1 MNLIFFEGALVIYLI
16 GMVAALAYLI
26 TLRKS
31 LSWMSSLAIFIGFL
45 MHTSAVVSRYLEA
58 GYTPI
63 TNLHEALSFFAWAI
77 IAVYLILQMK
87 YRIEVMAAFVSPIA
101 IIMISL
107 ASIFPREIFPLPPA
121 LQSFWLPIHVTLAFL
136 GNALFAVA
144 FAIAIMYLLQEGQ
157 IKGKKIGSVYHRLPS
172 LKVLDELNYRCLTWG
187 FPLLTFGIVSGAVW
201 AQSAWGTYWSWDP
214 KETWSLITWFVYAA
228 LLHGRLTIGWRGRK
242 AAILAIIGFAS
253 AIFTF
258 LGVNLLLTGLHA
270 YN

>member
-1 MNLIFFEGALVIYLI
+1 MNLIFFEIALVIYLI
-16 GMVAALAYLI
+16 GMATALAYLI
-26 TLRKS
+26 TLRKP
-31 LSWMSSLAIFIGFL
+31 LSWISNLALGIGFL
-45 MHTSAVVSRYLEA
+45 LHTSALVSRYLEA

-77 IAVYLILQMK
+77 IAVYLIMQMK
-87 YRIEVMAAFVSPIA
+87 YRVEVLAAFVSPLA
-101 IIMISL
+101 IIMILL
-107 ASIFPREIFPLPPA
+107 ASIFPREILPLPPA

-144 FAIAIMYLLQEGQ
+144 FAIAIMYLIQERQ
-157 IKGKKIGSVYHRLPS
+157 IKAKKIGSVYHRLPS
-172 LKVLDELNYRCLTWG
+172 LKVLDEINYRCLTWG
-187 FPLLTFGIVSGAVW
+187 FPLMTLGIITGSVW
-201 AQSAWGTYWSWDP
+201 AQSAWGAYWNWDA

-242 AAILAIIGFAS
+242 AALLAIIGFA
-253 AIFTF
+253 AVVFTF